1 MVKFVNKANIIN
13 KIKKL
18 PKSPGVYIFKN
29 KNRAV
34 LYVGKATNLRDRV
47 RSYFFFTSKKVS
59 SFGRPVD
66 YAIGQ
71 IADIKVIRTDTVLEA
86 YILEQDLIKKFQPK
100 YNAMGRDDKSFS
112 YVVLAKEKWPR
123 FLILRKTELSKFPN
137 KKIQNTKHQIQFARI
152 FGPYTSKK
160 QIEIA
165 LKILRK
171 IFPYHSKPQ
180 KSEKGCLDF
189 QIGLCPGPHDGK
201 ISRAD
206 YLKNIRGIIMILK
219 GKKKGLIKKLEMEMK
234 DYSKI
239 CEYEKAA
246 EIRNKIFALKHIR
259 DIALIAKDDDKSR
272 ILSAGWRTEFRI
284 EPYDISNIS
293 GQYAVGS
300 MIVLEGEESKR
311 SEYRK
316 FRIKN
321 IQGVDDIGMMRE
333 VLNRRFHNS
342 WPKPDLLL
350 LDGGLG
356 HLHMAERL
364 LRRLNLN
371 IVLVAV
377 AKGPERKK
385 LEINYNANL
394 QINTDP
400 RIANI
405 INNRNLIKQIM
416 DEAHR
421 FAITYHKKVRRR
433 EFISC

>member
-1 MVKFVNKANIIN
+1 VVKFVNKANIIN

-284 EPYDISNIS
+284 EAYDISNIS

-300 MIVLEGEESKR
+300 MIVFEGEESKR

>member
-246 EIRNKIFALKHIR
+246 EIRNKIFALKHI
-259 DIALIAKDDDKSR
+259 DDKSR
-272 ILSAGWRTEFRI
+272 ILSAGWLTEFRI
-284 EPYDISNIS
+284 EAYDISNIS

-300 MIVLEGEESKR
+300 MIVFEGEESKR

>member
-284 EPYDISNIS
+284 EAYDISNIS

>member
-86 YILEQDLIKKFQPK
+86 YILEQDLIKRFQPK

-284 EPYDISNIS
+284 EAYDISNIS

-300 MIVLEGEESKR
+300 MIVFEGEESKR

>member
-284 EPYDISNIS
+284 EAYDISNIS

-300 MIVLEGEESKR
+300 MIVFEGEESKR